1 MKRLKHL
8 SKLLLLSAFI
18 FAGCEG
24 QEQDLIDDRLE
35 ENPPPTQPQETGT
48 QGSTDFTK
56 FIAIGNSLTAGYMDG
71 ALYNLGQ
78 ENSIPALMASKMQI
92 AVESDGDTFD
102 GFNQPD
108 INSETGYNTAV
119 SQPGG
124 GVILGRFKLDTS
136 IPGPSPVINGEAISA
151 YSGPP
156 VHNFGVPGIVVG
168 QLLTPATGGPA
179 DPGNPAFNPF
189 YQRFASNPG
198 SSRIIDE
205 AIAAQPSF
213 FSLWIGNNDVLG
225 YAASGASNPNILT
238 STSDFN
244 TRYNAVVD
252 ALMGN
257 TSADGIV
264 VDIPPF
270 LGLALFQAVRW
281 NNITLDEATASQI
294 NEGLQPVNGAIQ
306 ALVDNGM
313 HSQEDANRR
322 FMSYEEGNNPILV
335 IDEELEDLGPKFDQ
349 LQEAGAINE
358 QQRAG
363 LVPYEQSR
371 PLTEGELV
379 LLSAGG
385 VLGKEADGDD
395 SQADTPIGVVIPLGF
410 SIEDGSLSGDRY
422 YLTLAEQV
430 EIETARQTF
439 NGIIAN
445 AADNYSDRLAMY
457 STNSPTGAFYD
468 IFGLSDGVPGIT
480 ISGVDLAPDFSPN
493 GVLSTD
499 AVHPNSRGNA
509 IIANELMDAIEA
521 KFGAELP
528 DVDVLD
534 LPSVQLCNGNCA
546 SQQSGS

>member
-1 MKRLKHL
+1 MKRLNQF
-8 SKLLLLSAFI
+8 SKLLLIVALV

-24 QEQDLIDDRLE
+24 QEQSLIDDRLAD
-35 ENPPPTQPQETGT
+35 NPPPTQTEPTGT

-78 ENSIPALMASKMQI
+78 ENSIPALMAAKMQI

-108 INSETGYNTAV
+108 INSETGYNTQV

-124 GVILGRFKLDTS
+124 VVLGRFKLDTS

-151 YSGPP
+151 YSGPA

-198 SSRIIDE
+198 NSRIIDE

-225 YAASGASNPNILT
+225 YAASGASNPGILT

-244 TRYNAVVD
+244 TQYNAVVD
-252 ALMGN
+252 ALMAN

-281 NNITLDEATASQI
+281 NNITLDEATAAQVTA
-294 NEGLQPVNGAIQ
+294 GLQPVNGAIQ
-306 ALVDNGM
+306 ALVDNGL
-313 HSQEDANRR
+313 HPQEDANRR
-322 FMSYEEGNNPILV
+322 FMNYSAGNNPILV

-349 LQEAGAINE
+349 LQQAGAINE

-379 LLSAGG
+379 ILSAAS
-385 VLGKEADGDD
+385 VLGTEADGDN
-395 SQADTPIGVVIPLGF
+395 SEADTPIGVVIPLGF
-410 SIEDGSLSGDRY
+410 SLADGSLNGDRY
-422 YLTLAEQV
+422 YLSLPEQV

-439 NGIIAN
+439 NGIIA
-445 AADNYSDRLAMY
+445 AAAGNYPDRLAMY

-480 ISGVDLAPDFSPN
+480 VSGVDLAPDFSPN

-509 IIANELMDAIEA
+509 IIANELLNTIET

-528 DVDVLD
+528 EVDVLA
-534 LPSVQLCNGNCA
+534 LPSVQTCAGNCA
-546 SQQSGS
+546 SQQPGS